1 MRFLQQF
8 ASALLLVAAGTA
20 QAAASW
26 GFDDASVTVIAKK
39 AAEGGSKAKL
49 SQKTPLAIPIALGSL
64 DTLKVLLTAKDAGS
78 AKRPHQAFLVLKEQ
92 ASGLEAPFPLNV
104 KENGK
109 AVVQIVSQYETEDM
123 REKPATSNPL
133 TAMPARQ
140 SQKDIPVQ
148 LLLSAQPLKASVV
161 IASFGATQGLN
172 TPVFDVQI
180 TMDPSAT
187 PPSYTKPL
195 RYGKQPD
202 IHHIFRDGPKSPPKV
217 VSLFFVLA
225 VLATVPALFIG
236 WALLGANVDHLTKAL
251 GTAPLSHATFFGSI
265 VAMELVFLLY
275 YTSWNLFQTVPV
287 AGLVGLVAVFSGT
300 KALGEVQSR
309 RLAGQR

>member
-20 QAAASW
+20 QAAALW
-26 GFDDASVTVIAKK
+26 GFDDASVSVIAKK
-39 AAEGGSKAKL
+39 AAEGGSKEKF
-49 SQKTPLAIPIALGSL
+49 SQKTPLATPIALGSL
-64 DTLKVLLTAKDAGS
+64 DTLKVLLTAKDDGS

-92 ASGLEAPFPLNV
+92 ASGLEAPFPLTV

-109 AVVQIVSQYETEDM
+109 AVVQI
-123 REKPATSNPL
+123 
-133 TAMPARQ
+133 

-148 LLLSAQPLKASVV
+148 LLLSAQPLRASVV

-180 TMDPSAT
+180 NKDPNAA
-187 PPSYTKPL
+187 PPTYEKPL

-236 WALLGANVDHLTKAL
+236 WVLLGANVNHLTKAL

-309 RLAGQR
+309 RLAGER